1 MSTARLQCGQM
12 AVMFSNVKYRAID
25 YSCEVSARN
34 RLTKNLL
41 MLPVPILLDRNIYP
55 HTGHVQKTY
64 RAPWTHGNLRSMCQ
78 LELDLTGS
86 VLDCLKTKLCGLDSL
101 ERFGV
106 SLAELAE
113 LGEVVPSSNPV
124 SQCSVR
130 SDEALWLQRAEREAG
145 HHEWRDSFTPADINS
160 ACFSYQ
166 DLFLPEEMIVS
177 DHLKQFRSQLPSFL
191 KLVQRSKVLTVPDPL
206 HHMSGVFISGRQ
218 LEPYDVCCDEPPS
231 SLAAQSVEEF
241 RKESILSAESLM
253 LPVGIEQVVVR
264 KRDFMLS
271 ISSLLKSLN
280 ITPEPAEEQSSLI
293 DALRKASPAGVLSS
307 LGCER
312 FDAPVS
318 DSDVTNRTMSPV
330 PYKSYVEME
339 TDLILSPPDRPVLP
353 ELFLSASQLAAE
365 PLSPVYRQVLLS
377 DSDREAMEK
386 AVWMAEKHPPCV
398 AELLL
403 AEPQISSPSVRRQ
416 SLPELLSLLEAE
428 RETQSSDSLTNRQ
441 RLSTFTL
448 LPQKPTQWS
457 LTEPMTVEKHTV
469 PDTGEDPTEQF
480 SLLSLIQIDEL
491 LKNSAERAVQDLP
504 VSVRERSVQSK
515 AVLTSVPSR
524 VEAGKAVKFILL
536 EEAPQKQS
544 TISESRETAT
554 EPMAANECPP
564 KDTQSGVILSTPVS
578 TENLNHL
585 SENTP
590 KKEDSSHLKTDLNQ
604 PPHTPAERHGGI
616 PSKTPLDPPDDL
628 EVAKVVPV
636 EQKLEDSLTSTVST
650 SLVQSFRQGGESEL
664 NPAALQSS
672 WRSFSVSKP
681 QDLDPLSSFIM
692 LRTVQRSLAVQKPQQ
707 IPLNTAVADPAQKYM
722 RKPTL
727 VLGVSEK
734 AKNSKASL
742 RITEKA
748 FSKTIYVQATENE
761 RFAYF
766 ELHALARPSLSR
778 VRELDQKALRSKDFI
793 SLTPEDTRFYL
804 KQQEKLL
811 SMSRGGECVYD
822 DMALLHILVRVKEL
836 LLRCDLTTAIDY
848 MEEAQSTC
856 SMGGLKELLRRLQ
869 VLQYM
874 TYRKEEKE
882 PRPRVLQ
889 LWEQMS
895 IYLQTNTSNTV
906 LVVTATERVRAELVT
921 ALSQV
926 PGSCV
931 FTVLPE
937 GMNKVDSRTVTD
949 SLSCSRSVIVCRQQI
964 GSDFPWQRFSV
975 VLELDS
981 LCHSNISSFC
991 SENNVNYI
999 CFCTAMP
1006 KTDPAVSPQA
1016 YLDSVPFLVFVT
1028 EGLLKHSDLLHLLE
1042 STYNMTLLERSY
1054 SQSMQRLES
1063 ADRYDV
1069 ITVDEKTAILLQDLE
1084 ELQREKA
1091 SNSVVIR
1098 LSALSLQFSRCW
1110 IILHCAE
1117 QHSKLVYGNMFNN
1130 LVMIYSSFVL
1140 FGLKSEDLDIKV
1152 FLVRDVADIA
1162 WYVYQI
1168 CLHTLLSSERSV
1180 WSWLDRDWFSVL
1192 QTEEE
1197 SCLVCFPCINPMVSQ
1212 LMLRRAPSL
1221 QWLLEASFSEL
1232 KDKFPEIPHKVCKL
1246 FSDVTALHRLSAA
1259 PSPSEPENTA
1269 PLQSNDNLCPPHPP
1283 HPQLPHW
1290 AVNGDEPHS
1299 DSFTDTQLFL
1309 TSSSTELS
1317 SPESVQQQG
1326 TVGTG
1331 WHWTVCGASVGQSEC
1346 VCNSRLQPWPGEHA
1360 QNESYTDSFGEGED
1374 QWTVDASSLSAPDLS
1389 YSYTHTPAQA
1399 VLLGQISPVEEMKT
1413 LPLPPWRNSAC
1424 GTSSR
1429 GQQSI
1434 TYSISPQYQR
1444 WVEQQH
1450 ILKGTERKRPAG
1462 DTAGETVFPQ
1472 CKRGRLLFERIP
1484 GRCDGQ
1490 TRLRF
1495 F

>member
-1 MSTARLQCGQM
+1 
-12 AVMFSNVKYRAID
+12 
-25 YSCEVSARN
+25 
-34 RLTKNLL
+34 
-41 MLPVPILLDRNIYP
+41 
-55 HTGHVQKTY
+55 
-64 RAPWTHGNLRSMCQ
+64 
-78 LELDLTGS
+78 
-86 VLDCLKTKLCGLDSL
+86 
-101 ERFGV
+101 
-106 SLAELAE
+106 
-113 LGEVVPSSNPV
+113 
-124 SQCSVR
+124 
-130 SDEALWLQRAEREAG
+130 
-145 HHEWRDSFTPADINS
+145 
-160 ACFSYQ
+160 
-166 DLFLPEEMIVS
+166 
-177 DHLKQFRSQLPSFL
+177 
-191 KLVQRSKVLTVPDPL
+191 
-206 HHMSGVFISGRQ
+206 
-218 LEPYDVCCDEPPS
+218 
-231 SLAAQSVEEF
+231 
-241 RKESILSAESLM
+241 
-253 LPVGIEQVVVR
+253 
-264 KRDFMLS
+264 
-271 ISSLLKSLN
+271 
-280 ITPEPAEEQSSLI
+280 
-293 DALRKASPAGVLSS
+293 
-307 LGCER
+307 
-312 FDAPVS
+312 
-318 DSDVTNRTMSPV
+318 
-330 PYKSYVEME
+330 ME

-353 ELFLSASQLAAE
+353 EPFLSASQLAAE
-365 PLSPVYRQVLLS
+365 SLSPVCRQVLLS
-377 DSDREAMEK
+377 DGDREAMEK
-386 AVWMAEKHPPCV
+386 AVWMAEKHPQCV
-398 AELLL
+398 AEFLL
-403 AEPQISSPSVRRQ
+403 AEPQISSPSVRSQ

-428 RETQSSDSLTNRQ
+428 RETQSTDSLTNPQ

-457 LTEPMTVEKHTV
+457 LTEPMTVEQHTV
-469 PDTGEDPTEQF
+469 ADTGKDPAEQF

-491 LKNSAERAVQDLP
+491 LKTSAERAVQDLP
-504 VSVRERSVQSK
+504 VSVREGSVHSK

-524 VEAGKAVKFILL
+524 VEAGKAVKFMLL

-554 EPMAANECPP
+554 EPAAANEFLPN
-564 KDTQSGVILSTPVS
+564 DTRSGVISSTPIS

-590 KKEDSSHLKTDLNQ
+590 KKEDSIHLKTDLNQ
-604 PPHTPAERHGGI
+604 LPHTPAERHGGI

-628 EVAKVVPV
+628 EVAKVTPV
-636 EQKLEDSLTSTVST
+636 EQKLEESLTSTASVS
-650 SLVQSFRQGGESEL
+650 LAQSVRQGGESEP

-681 QDLDPLSSFIM
+681 QEDLDPLSSFIM
-692 LRTVQRSLAVQKPQQ
+692 LRTVQRSLVVQKPPQ

-722 RKPTL
+722 REPTP

-742 RITEKA
+742 GITEKA

-766 ELHALARPSLSR
+766 ELHALARPSLRR
-778 VRELDQKALRSKDFI
+778 VRELDQNALRRKDFT

-811 SMSRGGECVYD
+811 SMSRGRECVYD

-869 VLQYM
+869 VLQYV
-874 TYRKEEKE
+874 TYRKEEQE
-882 PRPRVLQ
+882 PSPRVLHLQ
-889 LWEQMS
+889 EQMS
-895 IYLQTNTSNTV
+895 TYLQRNTSNTV
-906 LVVTATERVRAELVT
+906 LVVAATERVRAELVT

-931 FTVLPE
+931 STVLP
-937 GMNKVDSRTVTD
+937 GGLNKVDSRTVID

-964 GSDFPWQRFSV
+964 GSDFPWQKFSV

-981 LCHSNISSFC
+981 LCHSTISSFC
-991 SENNVNYI
+991 SQNNVNYI
-999 CFCTAMP
+999 CFCTATP
-1006 KTDPAVSPQA
+1006 KTEAAVSPQA

-1054 SQSMQRLES
+1054 SQSMQKLES
-1063 ADRYDV
+1063 PDRYDV

-1098 LSALSLQFSRCW
+1098 LSALSLQFTRCW
-1110 IILHCAE
+1110 IILHCGE
-1117 QHSKLVYGNMFNN
+1117 QHSKLVYGDTFNN
-1130 LVMIYSSFVL
+1130 LVLIYSSFVL
-1140 FGLKSEDLDIKV
+1140 FGLKSEDLDVKV

-1168 CLHTLLSSERSV
+1168 CLHTLLSSEKSV

-1197 SCLVCFPCINPMVSQ
+1197 SCLVCFPCINPLVSQ

-1246 FSDVTALHRLSAA
+1246 
-1259 PSPSEPENTA
+1259 
-1269 PLQSNDNLCPPHPP
+1269 
-1283 HPQLPHW
+1283 PHW

-1299 DSFTDTQLFL
+1299 DSLTDTQLFL

-1326 TVGTG
+1326 AVDTGWRGTVG
-1331 WHWTVCGASVGQSEC
+1331 GASVGQSEC
-1346 VCNSRLQPWPGEHA
+1346 ACNSHLQPWPGEPA
-1360 QNESYTDSFGEGED
+1360 QNERNADSFGDGED

-1389 YSYTHTPAQA
+1389 YSHTHILHTECPAPA
-1399 VLLGQISPVEEMKT
+1399 VLLGQISPVEETEM
-1413 LPLPPWRNSAC
+1413 LPPPLWRSSAC

-1429 GQQSI
+1429 GQQSNA
-1434 TYSISPQYQR
+1434 YSISPQYQ
-1444 WVEQQH
+1444 Q
-1450 ILKGTERKRPAG
+1450 GAERKRPAR
-1462 DTAGETVFPQ
+1462 DAAGETVFPQ

>member
-1 MSTARLQCGQM
+1 
-12 AVMFSNVKYRAID
+12 
-25 YSCEVSARN
+25 
-34 RLTKNLL
+34 
-41 MLPVPILLDRNIYP
+41 
-55 HTGHVQKTY
+55 
-64 RAPWTHGNLRSMCQ
+64 
-78 LELDLTGS
+78 
-86 VLDCLKTKLCGLDSL
+86 
-101 ERFGV
+101 
-106 SLAELAE
+106 
-113 LGEVVPSSNPV
+113 
-124 SQCSVR
+124 
-130 SDEALWLQRAEREAG
+130 
-145 HHEWRDSFTPADINS
+145 
-160 ACFSYQ
+160 
-166 DLFLPEEMIVS
+166 
-177 DHLKQFRSQLPSFL
+177 
-191 KLVQRSKVLTVPDPL
+191 
-206 HHMSGVFISGRQ
+206 
-218 LEPYDVCCDEPPS
+218 
-231 SLAAQSVEEF
+231 
-241 RKESILSAESLM
+241 
-253 LPVGIEQVVVR
+253 
-264 KRDFMLS
+264 
-271 ISSLLKSLN
+271 
-280 ITPEPAEEQSSLI
+280 
-293 DALRKASPAGVLSS
+293 
-307 LGCER
+307 
-312 FDAPVS
+312 
-318 DSDVTNRTMSPV
+318 
-330 PYKSYVEME
+330 ME

-353 ELFLSASQLAAE
+353 EPFLSASQLAAE
-365 PLSPVYRQVLLS
+365 SLSPVCRQVLLS
-377 DSDREAMEK
+377 DGDREAMEK
-386 AVWMAEKHPPCV
+386 AVWMAEKHPQCV
-398 AELLL
+398 AEFLL
-403 AEPQISSPSVRRQ
+403 AEPQISSPSVRSQ

-428 RETQSSDSLTNRQ
+428 RETQSTDSLTNPQ

-457 LTEPMTVEKHTV
+457 LTEPMTVEQHTV
-469 PDTGEDPTEQF
+469 ADTGKDPAEQF

-491 LKNSAERAVQDLP
+491 LKTSAERAVQDLP
-504 VSVRERSVQSK
+504 VSVREGSVHSK

-524 VEAGKAVKFILL
+524 VEAGKAVKFMLL

-554 EPMAANECPP
+554 EPAAANEFLPN
-564 KDTQSGVILSTPVS
+564 DTRSGVISSTPIS

-590 KKEDSSHLKTDLNQ
+590 KKEDSIHLKTDLNQ
-604 PPHTPAERHGGI
+604 LPHTPAERHGGI

-628 EVAKVVPV
+628 EVAKVTPV
-636 EQKLEDSLTSTVST
+636 EQKLEESLTSTASVS
-650 SLVQSFRQGGESEL
+650 LAQSVRQGGESEP

-681 QDLDPLSSFIM
+681 QEDLDPLSSFIM
-692 LRTVQRSLAVQKPQQ
+692 LRTVQRSLVVQKPPQ

-722 RKPTL
+722 REPTP

-742 RITEKA
+742 GITEKA

-766 ELHALARPSLSR
+766 ELHALARPSLRR
-778 VRELDQKALRSKDFI
+778 VRELDQNALRRKDFT

-811 SMSRGGECVYD
+811 SMSRGRECVYD

-869 VLQYM
+869 VLQYV
-874 TYRKEEKE
+874 TYRKEEQE
-882 PRPRVLQ
+882 PSPRVLHLQ
-889 LWEQMS
+889 EQMS
-895 IYLQTNTSNTV
+895 TYLQRNTSNTV
-906 LVVTATERVRAELVT
+906 LVVAATERVRAELVT

-931 FTVLPE
+931 STVLP
-937 GMNKVDSRTVTD
+937 GGLNKVDSRTVID

-964 GSDFPWQRFSV
+964 GSDFPWQKFSV

-981 LCHSNISSFC
+981 LCHSTISSFC
-991 SENNVNYI
+991 SQNNVNYI
-999 CFCTAMP
+999 CFCTATP
-1006 KTDPAVSPQA
+1006 KTEAAVSPQA

-1054 SQSMQRLES
+1054 SQSMQKLES
-1063 ADRYDV
+1063 PDRYDV

-1098 LSALSLQFSRCW
+1098 LSALSLQFTRCW
-1110 IILHCAE
+1110 IILHCGE
-1117 QHSKLVYGNMFNN
+1117 QHSKLVYGDTFNN
-1130 LVMIYSSFVL
+1130 LVLIYSSFVL
-1140 FGLKSEDLDIKV
+1140 FGLKSEDLDVKV

-1168 CLHTLLSSERSV
+1168 CLHTLLSSEKSV

-1197 SCLVCFPCINPMVSQ
+1197 SCLVCFPCINPLVSQ

-1259 PSPSEPENTA
+1259 PSKSEPENAA
-1269 PLQSNDNLCPPHPP
+1269 PLQSNDNLCPP

-1299 DSFTDTQLFL
+1299 DSLTDTQLFL

-1326 TVGTG
+1326 AVDTGWRGTVG
-1331 WHWTVCGASVGQSEC
+1331 GASVGQSEC
-1346 VCNSRLQPWPGEHA
+1346 ACNSHLQPWPGEPA
-1360 QNESYTDSFGEGED
+1360 QNERNADSFGDGED

-1389 YSYTHTPAQA
+1389 YSHTHILHTECPAPA
-1399 VLLGQISPVEEMKT
+1399 VLLGQISPVEETEM
-1413 LPLPPWRNSAC
+1413 LPPPLWRSSAC

-1429 GQQSI
+1429 GQQSNA
-1434 TYSISPQYQR
+1434 YSISPQYQ
-1444 WVEQQH
+1444 Q
-1450 ILKGTERKRPAG
+1450 GAERKRPAR
-1462 DTAGETVFPQ
+1462 DAAGETVFPQ

>member
-1 MSTARLQCGQM
+1 MSTGGLQCGQM
-12 AVMFSNVKYRAID
+12 AVMFSNVRYRAID
-25 YSCEVSARN
+25 YGCEASARH
-34 RLTKNLL
+34 RLTRNLL
-41 MLPVPILLDRNIYP
+41 MLPVPILLDRSIYP
-55 HTGHVQKTY
+55 HTGHVQKMC
-64 RAPWTHGNLRSMCQ
+64 RAPWTHANLRSMCQ
-78 LELDLTGS
+78 LELELTGS
-86 VLDCLKTKLCGLDSL
+86 VLDCLKTKLCGLESL

-106 SLAELAE
+106 SVAE
-113 LGEVVPSSNPV
+113 LGEVVPSSSPV
-124 SQCSVR
+124 SQGSVR
-130 SDEALWLQRAEREAG
+130 SDKALWLQRAEREAG
-145 HHEWRDSFTPADINS
+145 RHEWRDSFSPADINS

-177 DHLKQFRSQLPSFL
+177 DHLKRFRSRLPPLL
-191 KLVQRSKVLTVPDPL
+191 KLVQRSKILPVPDPL
-206 HHMSGVFISGRQ
+206 HRMSGVFFSGRQ
-218 LEPYDVCCDEPPS
+218 LEPYDVSCDEPAS

-241 RKESILSAESLM
+241 RKESILTADSLM
-253 LPVGIEQVVVR
+253 FPVGIEQVVVR

-271 ISSLLKSLN
+271 ITSLHESLN

-293 DALRKASPAGVLSS
+293 DTLRKATPAGVLDS
-307 LGCER
+307 LCCER
-312 FDAPVS
+312 FDAPVAH
-318 DSDVTNRTMSPV
+318 SDVPNRPVSPV

-339 TDLILSPPDRPVLP
+339 TDVILSPPDRPVVPDLC
-353 ELFLSASQLAAE
+353 LSVSQLAAE

-377 DSDREAMEK
+377 DGDREAVEK
-386 AVWMAEKHPPCV
+386 AVWMAEKHPHCV
-398 AELLL
+398 AEFLL
-403 AEPQISSPSVRRQ
+403 AEPQIPSPSVRSQ
-416 SLPELLSLLEAE
+416 SLPELLSLLQAE
-428 RETQSSDSLTNRQ
+428 RETQSTDLLTNPQ

-448 LPQKPTQWS
+448 LPQKPSQWS
-457 LTEPMTVEKHTV
+457 LTEPMSVEKHTV

-480 SLLSLIQIDEL
+480 SFLSLIQIDEL

-504 VSVRERSVQSK
+504 VNVRKGSVHSK

-524 VEAGKAVKFILL
+524 VEAGKTVKFVLL

-544 TISESRETAT
+544 TIFESRETAT
-554 EPMAANECPP
+554 KPTAANEFPP
-564 KDTQSGVILSTPVS
+564 KDTRSGVISSSPVG

-585 SENTP
+585 SENTS
-590 KKEDSSHLKTDLNQ
+590 KKEDNGHLKTVLNQ
-604 PPHTPAERHGGI
+604 SPHTPAERHGGM
-616 PSKTPLDPPDDL
+616 PSKTPKGLAAPEDL
-628 EVAKVVPV
+628 EVAKVTSV
-636 EQKLEDSLTSTVST
+636 EQKLEDSLTSTASIPLAQFV
-650 SLVQSFRQGGESEL
+650 RQGGESEL

-672 WRSFSVSKP
+672 WRNFSVSKP
-681 QDLDPLSSFIM
+681 QEDLDLLSWFIM
-692 LRTVQRSLAVQKPQQ
+692 LRTVQGSLVVQKPQQ
-707 IPLNTAVADPAQKYM
+707 IPLNTAVADPAQKYV
-722 RKPTL
+722 RKPTP
-727 VLGVSEK
+727 VLEVSEK

-748 FSKTIYVQATENE
+748 FSKTINVQTTENE
-761 RFAYF
+761 RSAYF
-766 ELHALARPSLSR
+766 ELHTLAQPSLSR
-778 VRELDQKALRSKDFI
+778 VCELDQKALRCKNFI
-793 SLTPEDTRFYL
+793 SLTSEDTWFYL

-811 SMSRGGECVYD
+811 SMSRGRECVYD
-822 DMALLHILVRVKEL
+822 DMALLHILVRGKEL
-836 LLRCDLTTAIDY
+836 LLRCDLNTAIDY

-856 SMGGLKELLRRLQ
+856 SVGGLKKLLRRLQ

-874 TYRKEEKE
+874 TYRKEEQE
-882 PRPRVLQ
+882 PRPRVLH
-889 LWEQMS
+889 LWEQMNT
-895 IYLQTNTSNTV
+895 YLQRNTSTTV

-921 ALSQV
+921 ALGQV

-931 FTVLPE
+931 STVPPG
-937 GMNKVDSRTVTD
+937 GMNKVDSRTVLD

-964 GSDFPWQRFSV
+964 GYDFPWQRFSV
-975 VLELDS
+975 VLEFDS
-981 LCHSNISSFC
+981 LCHSTIDSFC
-991 SENNVNYI
+991 SENNINYI
-999 CFCTAMP
+999 CFCTATP

-1028 EGLLKHSDLLHLLE
+1028 EGLLKHSELLHLLE

-1054 SQSMQRLES
+1054 SQSMQGLGS

-1084 ELQREKA
+1084 ELQWEKA

-1110 IILHCAE
+1110 IILHCTE
-1117 QHSKLVYGNMFNN
+1117 QHSKLVYGDKFNN
-1130 LVMIYSSFVL
+1130 LVLIYSSFVL
-1140 FGLKSEDLDIKV
+1140 FGLKSEDLNIKV

-1246 FSDVTALHRLSAA
+1246 FSDVTALNRLSAA
-1259 PSPSEPENTA
+1259 PCPSEPENTT
-1269 PLQSNDNLCPPHPP
+1269 PLQSNYNLCPPHHP
-1283 HPQLPHW
+1283 HPQHPHW

-1299 DSFTDTQLFL
+1299 DSLTDTQLFL

-1331 WHWTVCGASVGQSEC
+1331 WHGTVCGASVGQSEC
-1346 VCNSRLQPWPGEHA
+1346 VCNSHFQPWPGEDA
-1360 QNESYTDSFGEGED
+1360 QNEGYTDSFGEED
-1374 QWTVDASSLSAPDLS
+1374 QWTVDASSLSGPDLS
-1389 YSYTHTPAQA
+1389 YSHTRTLHTERPAPA
-1399 VLLGQISPVEEMKT
+1399 VLFGQISPVGEMEM
-1413 LPLPPWRNSAC
+1413 LPLPLWRNSAC

-1429 GQQSI
+1429 GQQCN
-1434 TYSISPQYQR
+1434 TYSISPQYQ
-1444 WVEQQH
+1444 W
-1450 ILKGTERKRPAG
+1450 GTERKRPAR

-1472 CKRGRLLFERIP
+1472 RKRGRLLFERIP